1 MGFLRAWAWLAGAAY
16 AGHMKGRT
24 MKGSR
29 NRSVPVVAAMAA
41 LGLGIAAVSCAGSGE
56 KTPPAKAD
64 DKKTSGPAIAKGD
77 KVVEKP
83 GSGEAAGKTP
93 PAPAKPGETAKTTP
107 KPTEPATTTPTPAEP
122 AKPAETAATPPKP
135 APDETAKAGAGEP
148 VPPPRPGAPLPPPTG
163 EAAAAPKAAPQEKAA
178 PAPKQPGTEA
188 EKILQQRV
196 KELELEKEKRAVL
209 VKTYVENAKDAA
221 DQNRWDECAEW
232 ASKAV
237 ENDHS
242 NVEAQQLLRQA
253 RAAQGYRDADV
264 ASISDLMIQSAKVK
278 REQARFTVQSEWDA
292 AQKSR
297 SEQRYA
303 EAIQHLE
310 LALAVIQNDPAG
322 GDWGSREREIK
333 NAIEDT
339 KKLKAASD
347 LTARNQAARDA
358 YRKVKEEEAKRR
370 LADIEKKNA
379 ILKAAMEAFEAEQ
392 YDRAEALLTD
402 YCAENPNDSNARQL
416 MNTANRAKHQK
427 VSDDT
432 LRTERERFRQWKLD
446 MDETTIP
453 YHRILT
459 WPDQAHWNRITELR
473 KDAGVI
479 SEPVADSPETAATKN
494 KLRTDR
500 INFAFQGATFM
511 DVVNFINSAKQMNV
525 VVDQAVQ
532 PELESV
538 PITLNLQDVTIETA
552 LKQLTKL
559 GGNLTYVV
567 QGSVVMITKADS
579 AMARPTPIIQVHAI
593 GDLTVP
599 LTNFIAPDLNL
610 LPSKAEE
617 SEDNPKFGKS
627 SEGIPPFGGADK
639 VTELIQKN
647 VATED
652 YWTSEGVSIAAH
664 GEDKLL
670 VIASPD
676 VQRSVSNFLND
687 LRAFSGLVVT
697 IETRFLSVTDNFLRD
712 VGVDILG
719 LGGAT
724 PGRLALLDDVTNGLD
739 DMASAGFDNGG
750 IGLPANA
757 SGHPSSGAFFNN
769 NSDGDYR
776 GRTENIFDRAFSSK
790 ITNIGGAVVQW
801 TLVDDTDLTM
811 ILSAVEKTQEGRVLQ
826 APSVTV
832 FNTQRANITLIN
844 QLSFIQDFDVEVAQ
858 TAFIADPIVGVI
870 QDGLVLDVLP
880 TVSHDR
886 KYITM
891 QLKPT
896 IATLTRPIPTFTTSL
911 GAFTTPV
918 TIQIPELKVQRAATT
933 VRVPDGGTVL
943 LGGLKNINL
952 ADLKSGTPWISS
964 VPFASFFLGRRA
976 SAKEMD
982 NLMVICT
989 ATITDLREQ
998 EDKFRK

>member
-1 MGFLRAWAWLAGAAY
+1 
-16 AGHMKGRT
+16 
-24 MKGSR
+24 
-29 NRSVPVVAAMAA
+29 MAA
-41 LGLGIAAVSCAGSGE
+41 LGLGIASVSCAGSGD
-56 KTPPAKAD
+56 KTAPAKKD
-64 DKKTSGPAIAKGD
+64 EKTSGPAIAKGD

-83 GSGEAAGKTP
+83 GAGQPGAK
-93 PAPAKPGETAKTTP
+93 PAPAPTKPADTSKTTP
-107 KPTEPATTTPTPAEP
+107 PKPT
-122 AKPAETAATPPKP
+122 ETAATPPKP
-135 APDETAKAGAGEP
+135 AEPAPKPAEPAPAPTKPTETAAAPEKPADGAPKAGAGEP
-148 VPPPRPGAPLPPPTG
+148 VPPPRPGAPLPAPTG
-163 EAAAAPKAAPQEKAA
+163 TESAPKAQDKPAAAKAP
-178 PAPKQPGTEA
+178 GSEA
-188 EKILQQRV
+188 EKILQQRI

-209 VKTYVENAKDAA
+209 VKTYVQNAKDAA
-221 DQNRWDECAEW
+221 EQNRWDESAEW

-237 ENDHS
+237 ENDHG
-242 NVEAQQLLRQA
+242 NAEAQRLLRQA

-264 ASISDLMIQSAKVK
+264 ASISDLMVQSAKIK
-278 REQARFTVQSEWDA
+278 REQARYTVQSNWDA
-292 AQKSR
+292 AQKAR
-297 SEQRYA
+297 AEGKYA
-303 EAIQHLE
+303 EALQHLE
-310 LALAVIQNDPAG
+310 LALTVIQNDPAG

-333 NAIEDT
+333 NAIDDT
-339 KKLKAASD
+339 TKLKASAD
-347 LTARNQAARDA
+347 LNARNLSAKEA

-370 LADIEKKNA
+370 LAEIEKKNA
-379 ILKAAMEAFEAEQ
+379 ILKAAMEAFETEQ
-392 YDRAEALLTD
+392 YARAETLLAD
-402 YCAENPNDSNARQL
+402 YIKENPSDSNARQL

-432 LRTERERFRQWKLD
+432 LRMERERFREWKLD
-446 MDETTIP
+446 MEETTIP

-459 WPDQAHWNRITELR
+459 WPTQDHWNRITELR

-479 SEPVADSPETAATKN
+479 SEPVADSPDTAATKN

-500 INFAFQGATFM
+500 INFSFQGATFN
-511 DVVNFINSAKQMNV
+511 DVVKFINDAKQMNV
-525 VVDQAVQ
+525 VIDSAVA

-538 PITLNLQDVTIETA
+538 PITLNLQDVPVETA
-552 LKQLTKL
+552 LKQLVKL

-567 QGSVVMITKADS
+567 QGTVVMITKADS
-579 AMARPTPIIQVHAI
+579 PVARPAPIIQVHAI

-676 VQRSVSNFLND
+676 VQRQVSNFLND

-697 IETRFLSVTDNFLRD
+697 IETRFLTVTDNFLRD

-739 DMASAGFDNGG
+739 DGASAGADNGG
-750 IGLPANA
+750 VGLPANA
-757 SGHPSSGAFFNN
+757 SGHPSSGVFFNN

-790 ITNIGGAVVQW
+790 ITNIGGALVQW

-886 KYITM
+886 KYVTM

-952 ADLKSGTPWISS
+952 ADLKSQTPWISS
-964 VPFASFFLGRRA
+964 VPFAAFFLGRRA

-982 NLMVICT
+982 NLMVIVT
-989 ATITDLREQ
+989 ANITDLREQ
-998 EDKFRK
+998 EEKFRK

>member
-1 MGFLRAWAWLAGAAY
+1 
-16 AGHMKGRT
+16 

-29 NRSVPVVAAMAA
+29 NRSVPVVAAVAA
-41 LGLGIAAVSCAGSGE
+41 LGLGIASVSCAGSGDKTAPAKKDE
-56 KTPPAKAD
+56 KT
-64 DKKTSGPAIAKGD
+64 TGPAIAKGD

-83 GSGEAAGKTP
+83 GAGQPGAKP
-93 PAPAKPGETAKTTP
+93 APAPAKTAEPVKPAP
-107 KPTEPATTTPTPAEP
+107 KPTETAATPPKPAETAPTPP
-122 AKPAETAATPPKP
+122 KPAETAATPPKP
-135 APDETAKAGAGEP
+135 ADGAPKADGAEP
-148 VPPPRPGAPLPPPTG
+148 VPPPRPGAPLPAPTAQQA
-163 EAAAAPKAAPQEKAA
+163 EPKAAAPQAA
-178 PAPKQPGTEA
+178 PAKAPSSEA

-221 DQNRWDECAEW
+221 EQNRWDECAEW

-237 ENDHS
+237 ENDHA
-242 NVEAQQLLRQA
+242 NVEAQRLLRQA

-292 AQKSR
+292 AQKAR
-297 SEQRYA
+297 AEQKYA
-303 EAIQHLE
+303 ESLQHLE

-322 GDWGSREREIK
+322 GDWGSREREIR
-333 NAIEDT
+333 NAIDDT
-339 KKLKAASD
+339 QKLKAAAD
-347 LTARNQAARDA
+347 QNARNQASKEA

-370 LADIEKKNA
+370 LAEIEKKNA
-379 ILKAAMEAFEAEQ
+379 ILKAAMEAFESEQ
-392 YDRAEALLTD
+392 YERAEKLLSD
-402 YCAENPNDSNARQL
+402 YIAENPNDTNARQL

-446 MDETTIP
+446 MEETTIP

-479 SEPVADSPETAATKN
+479 SEPVADSPDTAATKN

-500 INFAFQGATFM
+500 INFSFQGSTFN
-511 DVVNFINSAKQMNV
+511 DVVKFINDAKQMNV
-525 VVDQAVQ
+525 VIDQAVAS
-532 PELESV
+532 ELESV

-552 LKQLTKL
+552 LHQLVKL

-617 SEDNPKFGKS
+617 SEDNPKFGKA

-676 VQRSVSNFLND
+676 VQRQVTNFLND

-697 IETRFLSVTDNFLRD
+697 IETRFLTVTDNFLRD

-719 LGGAT
+719 LGGAS

-739 DMASAGFDNGG
+739 DAASAGFDNGG

-776 GRTENIFDRAFSSK
+776 GRTEHIFDRAFTSK
-790 ITNIGGAVVQW
+790 ITNIGGALVQW
-801 TLVDDTDLTM
+801 TLVDDTDLSM

-886 KYITM
+886 KYVTM

-952 ADLKSGTPWISS
+952 ADLKATVPWISS

-982 NLMVICT
+982 NLMVIVT

-998 EDKFRK
+998 EDRLRK